1 MEMLECSLVVKTSYR
16 MKRHFVR
23 MHETRAETE
32 VMDVNAEDDDRN
44 ANSTKNVE
52 CDEVD
57 KRNVKTIEDLL
68 KQINLPQ
75 YTDLFKAEM
84 IDLKMLMNLKSD
96 QILEMM
102 RDIGIFPWG
111 HRHILR
117 ITLEE
122 MNKSFGG
129 EELIGTFATNKIMG
143 FP

>member
-84 IDLKMLMNLKSD
+84 IVLQMLMYPPR
-96 QILEMM
+96 M
-102 RDIGIFPWG
+102 
-111 HRHILR
+111 
-117 ITLEE
+117 
-122 MNKSFGG
+122 
-129 EELIGTFATNKIMG
+129 
-143 FP
+143 